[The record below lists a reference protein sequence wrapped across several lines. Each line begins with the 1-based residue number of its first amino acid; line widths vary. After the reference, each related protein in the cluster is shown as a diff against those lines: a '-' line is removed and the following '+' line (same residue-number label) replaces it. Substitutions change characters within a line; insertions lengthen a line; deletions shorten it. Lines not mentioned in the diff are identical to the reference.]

1 MGLIRTER
9 KCRIQPACAGKSWGN
24 MPGIVFCGLG
34 QEIRTIDGKGGYLLN
49 PETQN
54 LTTIGKIPK
63 ESMN

>member
-1 MGLIRTER
+1 MLER
-9 KCRIQPACAGKSWGN
+9 AGET
-24 MPGIVFCGLG
+24 PGIVFWGLG